1 MPSDH
6 VKSFRPDRADLLGSD
21 QICGNIL
28 FYATGE
34 AVKRRIFLKQ
44 GLTVSAGLILSGMP
58 KLMRLARADDRMP
71 WRTFEVTTRVEI
83 IDAVG
88 APRTWVPLPIL
99 NDTDYF
105 KRQGDTWTGNYKTVR
120 SVQYDAH
127 GTGMLFAE
135 WSASKDV
142 PVLEVTSRFMTRDRY
157 VDLSQKPDPAMREDE
172 AILDY
177 FRQPSKLIRTD
188 GIVAETAK
196 KIVAGQ
202 KSDVEKARAIYE
214 WIVDNTFRDPNVR
227 GCGIGDISTMLRT
240 GYLGGKCADLNA
252 LYVGLARAAGLPAR
266 DAYGIRCA
274 TSAEF
279 KSLGAAGTITKAQHC
294 RAEVYLSG
302 YGWVPVDP
310 ADVRKVVLEENK
322 PEQLPLDDPKVKKA
336 RAKLFGAWE
345 MNWLLYNYSH
355 DVKLPNSNGPD
366 IGYLMYPQA
375 EEANGRRDSLDP
387 DQFKYTITS
396 KEI

>member
-1 MPSDH
+1 M
-6 VKSFRPDRADLLGSD
+6 
-21 QICGNIL
+21 
-28 FYATGE
+28 E
-34 AVKRRIFLKQ
+34 RRTFLKQ
-44 GLTVSAGLILSGMP
+44 GLAVSAGLVLSGMP
-58 KLMRLARADDRMP
+58 KFTRLASAAEGAP
-71 WRTFEVTTRVEI
+71 WRTFEVTTRVEL

-88 APRTWVPLPIL
+88 APRAWVPLPIL
-99 NDTDYF
+99 HDTDYF
-105 KRQGDTWTGNYKTVR
+105 KRQGDNWSGNYQTVR
-120 SVQYDAH
+120 AVEYDTY
-127 GTGMLFAE
+127 GTGMVFVE
-135 WSASKDV
+135 WAASEQA
-142 PVLEVTSRFMTRDRY
+142 PVLEVSSRFMTRDRH
-157 VDLSQKPDPAMREDE
+157 VDLSQKPDPSIKEDAATLE
-172 AILDY
+172 Y
-177 FRQPSKLIRTD
+177 FRQPSTLIRTD
-188 GIVAETAK
+188 GIVATTAK
-196 KIVAGQ
+196 DIVAG
-202 KSDVEKARAIYE
+202 KKGDVEKARAIYE
-214 WIVDNTFRDPNVR
+214 WIVDNTFRDPKVR

-266 DAYGIRCA
+266 DAYGVRCA

-279 KSLGAAGTITKAQHC
+279 KSLGAAGTISKAQHC

-322 PEQLPLDDPKVKKA
+322 PEKLSIDDPKVKKA

-355 DVKLPNSNGPD
+355 DVKLPKSNGPVV
-366 IGYLMYPQA
+366 GYLMYPQA
-375 EEANGRRDSLDP
+375 EDANGRRDSLNP